1 LNENLWTIPMKRRKV
16 INTVRP
22 PNPGI
27 SEGGTGLPARFV
39 A

>member
-1 LNENLWTIPMKRRKV
+1 MNENLWTIPTKHRKV
-16 INTVRP
+16 TDTALP

-27 SEGGTGLPARFV
+27 SEGGTGLPTRFV